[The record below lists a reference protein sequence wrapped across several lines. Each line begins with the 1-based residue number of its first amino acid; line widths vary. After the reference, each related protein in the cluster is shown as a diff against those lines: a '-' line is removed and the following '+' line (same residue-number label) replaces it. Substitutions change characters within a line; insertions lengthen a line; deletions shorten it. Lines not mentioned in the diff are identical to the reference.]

1 MLFALLLT
9 FLAIKKLLKMNKN
22 AFFFLFFLSNLLMA
36 QVNSQFS
43 VVLDAG
49 HGGDD
54 PGAVRYGNLEKDIA
68 LKVVL
73 KVGDILKK
81 YSDIET
87 KYTRKTDVFI
97 ELSERAKIANKYK
110 ANLFVSIH
118 CNSVKSSTPMGT
130 ETFVMGISKNAS
142 NLAVAKKE
150 NSVILL
156 ESDYKIKYG
165 GYDPNVPETLIGL
178 QLMQEEKREQSI
190 NLASKIQEVFTD
202 KLKRVNRGV
211 KEAPLWVLN
220 ATYMPSVLI
229 EIGFI
234 SNKTDADFIA
244 SESGQNQLAS
254 VIAEAIV
261 RYKKEFFGSGF
272 SSDNN
277 ISIPAKEQSIADSA
291 ENLQNQNTIG
301 KTSAAS
307 MGKVYKIQLSASTN
321 KISTQS
327 SNFNGLSP
335 VTFLQENKLFK
346 YMYGEFQ
353 TLDEAQN
360 AQKEAK
366 AKGYPEAFIVS
377 FENGVKVK

>member
-1 MLFALLLT
+1 
-9 FLAIKKLLKMNKN
+9 
-22 AFFFLFFLSNLLMA
+22 
-36 QVNSQFS
+36 
-43 VVLDAG
+43 
-49 HGGDD
+49 
-54 PGAVRYGNLEKDIA
+54 
-68 LKVVL
+68 
-73 KVGDILKK
+73 
-81 YSDIET
+81 
-87 KYTRKTDVFI
+87 
-97 ELSERAKIANKYK
+97 
-110 ANLFVSIH
+110 
-118 CNSVKSSTPMGT
+118 MGT

-244 SESGQNQLAS
+244 SENGQNQLAS

-272 SSDNN
+272 SLDNN
-277 ISIPAKEQSIADSA
+277 ISIPAKEQSIADSV